1 MMRVFIADDEE
12 IIRDGIRNCI
22 EKEQER
28 FLFAGEAPDG
38 EMALPMLMEMK
49 PDVLIT
55 DIRMPFMD
63 GLELAKVVRRTMPWL
78 RIVFLSGH
86 DEFEYAQKAVSLHAD
101 AYLLKPVS
109 SAQLLET
116 LGQVA
121 EQIEQEQQQLRSA
134 GANSRSEREE
144 DVLREHFLNDL
155 LSGSVPTAEAAVQ
168 GERWGLLL
176 TAKQYLVCIVRL
188 PENAVQEQVRALTER
203 LCGEESEV
211 CAFFR
216 GSRRLVLLLRGET
229 EEAVRETAYEF
240 CQNLRHELCQVL
252 GWNALCAIGAPVSR
266 VSALPDGYRTAKE
279 TMMQA
284 SACADG
290 GVFGS
295 TDFAG
300 VRHEFD
306 FSAGGSLVDKL
317 RHAAPE
323 DVPHIVDSYFGVS
336 AAQDV
341 QSILYRYYL
350 LMNLLVTASQLADE
364 VQPGSIPPPEDPQGV
379 LSQAATLEG
388 ARAYAETVL
397 ERMTRLCYRHQNVR
411 YSAEIS
417 RAKEF
422 IRKNYA
428 DSVISL
434 HRVAEEVGFSPNH
447 FSTVFS
453 QETGQTFV
461 EYLTAVRIEAAKK
474 LLTCG
479 NSRMS
484 DIAFD
489 VGYQDSHYFSYLFKK
504 HVGVSPR
511 EYRSRAEEG

>member
-22 EKEQER
+22 EKEQGR

-134 GANSRSEREE
+134 GANSRSEHEE

-188 PENAVQEQVRALTER
+188 PENAVGRQ
-203 LCGEESEV
+203 
-211 CAFFR
+211 
-216 GSRRLVLLLRGET
+216 RRMV
-229 EEAVRETAYEF
+229 
-240 CQNLRHELCQVL
+240 
-252 GWNALCAIGAPVSR
+252 
-266 VSALPDGYRTAKE
+266 
-279 TMMQA
+279 
-284 SACADG
+284 
-290 GVFGS
+290 
-295 TDFAG
+295 
-300 VRHEFD
+300 
-306 FSAGGSLVDKL
+306 
-317 RHAAPE
+317 
-323 DVPHIVDSYFGVS
+323 
-336 AAQDV
+336 
-341 QSILYRYYL
+341 
-350 LMNLLVTASQLADE
+350 
-364 VQPGSIPPPEDPQGV
+364 
-379 LSQAATLEG
+379 
-388 ARAYAETVL
+388 
-397 ERMTRLCYRHQNVR
+397 
-411 YSAEIS
+411 
-417 RAKEF
+417 
-422 IRKNYA
+422 
-428 DSVISL
+428 
-434 HRVAEEVGFSPNH
+434 
-447 FSTVFS
+447 
-453 QETGQTFV
+453 
-461 EYLTAVRIEAAKK
+461 
-474 LLTCG
+474 
-479 NSRMS
+479 
-484 DIAFD
+484 
-489 VGYQDSHYFSYLFKK
+489 
-504 HVGVSPR
+504 
-511 EYRSRAEEG
+511 

>member
-109 SAQLLET
+109 SAQLIET

-121 EQIEQEQQQLRSA
+121 EQIEQEQQQLRSE
-134 GANSRSEREE
+134 GANSRSEHEE

-203 LCGEESEV
+203 GKRGLRLFPRQPPAG
-211 CAFFR
+211 APAARRDR
-216 GSRRLVLLLRGET
+216 GSCARNRLR
-229 EEAVRETAYEF
+229 
-240 CQNLRHELCQVL
+240 
-252 GWNALCAIGAPVSR
+252 
-266 VSALPDGYRTAKE
+266 
-279 TMMQA
+279 
-284 SACADG
+284 
-290 GVFGS
+290 
-295 TDFAG
+295 
-300 VRHEFD
+300 
-306 FSAGGSLVDKL
+306 
-317 RHAAPE
+317 
-323 DVPHIVDSYFGVS
+323 
-336 AAQDV
+336 
-341 QSILYRYYL
+341 
-350 LMNLLVTASQLADE
+350 
-364 VQPGSIPPPEDPQGV
+364 V
-379 LSQAATLEG
+379 LSEPAA
-388 ARAYAETVL
+388 
-397 ERMTRLCYRHQNVR
+397 
-411 YSAEIS
+411 
-417 RAKEF
+417 
-422 IRKNYA
+422 
-428 DSVISL
+428 
-434 HRVAEEVGFSPNH
+434 
-447 FSTVFS
+447 
-453 QETGQTFV
+453 
-461 EYLTAVRIEAAKK
+461 
-474 LLTCG
+474 
-479 NSRMS
+479 
-484 DIAFD
+484 
-489 VGYQDSHYFSYLFKK
+489 
-504 HVGVSPR
+504 
-511 EYRSRAEEG
+511 

>member
-121 EQIEQEQQQLRSA
+121 EQIEQEQQQLRSE
-134 GANSRSEREE
+134 GANSRSEHEE

-266 VSALPDGYRTAKE
+266 VSALPESYRTAKD
-279 TMMQA
+279 TLLQA
-284 SACADG
+284 SACAED

-300 VRHEFD
+300 VQHEFD
-306 FSAGGSLVDKL
+306 FSAGGSLADKL

-323 DVPHIVDSYFGVS
+323 DVPRIVEG
-336 AAQDV
+336 
-341 QSILYRYYL
+341 
-350 LMNLLVTASQLADE
+350 TASQLADE
-364 VQPGSIPPPEDPQGV
+364 VQAGSIPPPEDPQAV
-379 LSQAATLEG
+379 LGQAATLEG
-388 ARAYAETVL
+388 TKACAAEVL
-397 ERMTRLCYRHQNVR
+397 GRMTRLCYRHQNVR

-422 IRKNYA
+422 IRENYA
-428 DSVISL
+428 DSGISL
-434 HRVAEEVGFSPNH
+434 HMVAAEVGFSPNH

-461 EYLTAVRIEAAKK
+461 EYLTAVRIEAAKH
-474 LLTCG
+474 LLTNG

-511 EYRSRAEEG
+511 EYRSRSEEG

>member
-121 EQIEQEQQQLRSA
+121 EQIEQEQQQLRSE
-134 GANSRSEREE
+134 GANSRSEHEE

-188 PENAVQEQVRALTER
+188 PENAVQGEKRTYRSIQIE
-203 LCGEESEV
+203 GEEFEFSQGFTELHTESY
-211 CAFFR
+211 R
-216 GSRRLVLLLRGET
+216 HILSGE
-229 EEAVRETAYEF
+229 
-240 CQNLRHELCQVL
+240 
-252 GWNALCAIGAPVSR
+252 G
-266 VSALPDGYRTAKE
+266 
-279 TMMQA
+279 
-284 SACADG
+284 
-290 GVFGS
+290 FG
-295 TDFAG
+295 
-300 VRHEFD
+300 
-306 FSAGGSLVDKL
+306 L
-317 RHAAPE
+317 
-323 DVPHIVDSYFGVS
+323 
-336 AAQDV
+336 
-341 QSILYRYYL
+341 
-350 LMNLLVTASQLADE
+350 DE
-364 VQPGSIPPPEDPQGV
+364 VRNCINIV
-379 LSQAATLEG
+379 HTI
-388 ARAYAETVL
+388 RNAEP
-397 ERMTRLCYRHQNVR
+397 
-411 YSAEIS
+411 
-417 RAKEF
+417 
-422 IRKNYA
+422 
-428 DSVISL
+428 ISL
-434 HRVAEEVGFSPNH
+434 KGDYHP
-447 FSTVFS
+447 
-453 QETGQTFV
+453 
-461 EYLTAVRIEAAKK
+461 LAKFP
-474 LLTCG
+474 L
-479 NSRMS
+479 
-484 DIAFD
+484 
-489 VGYQDSHYFSYLFKK
+489 VK
-504 HVGVSPR
+504 HPFGWDR
-511 EYRSRAEEG
+511 